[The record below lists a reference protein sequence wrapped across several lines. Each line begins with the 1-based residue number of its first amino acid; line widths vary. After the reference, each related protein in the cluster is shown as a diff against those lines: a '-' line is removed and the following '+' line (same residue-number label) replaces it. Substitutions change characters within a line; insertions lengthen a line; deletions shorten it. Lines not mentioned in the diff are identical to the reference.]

1 MRALTPDFLLALQ
14 GDRLSFFFLLRLGLD
29 TPLCFTDADHEVY
42 HGGEKY
48 LPVGFKF
55 DAIQG
60 GAGLAVDTLT
70 VNIDDTNQ
78 AIGAM
83 LLSED
88 VRNKWGTLYLGI
100 ITEKKHQTPFFDF
113 EDNTTGG
120 WVKNGYGN
128 AIIEVNN
135 TNPISGHYDLKAT
148 LSVNIYSGFYTLLGF
163 PVEAG
168 RRYRVQFKYRH
179 NSNTMIKHR
188 VGGAPFFAS
197 ATSAYPSNYE
207 AMPATGG
214 GIGVVDYEFTAVA
227 SHGVE
232 TAGLLVSLQFAP
244 DKNEVVYIDD
254 VQVTAIT
261 ESGEPAIQTGRAF
274 QRLFRGIVGGWELTG
289 DNMAKIDL
297 TNEMILWNKMPL
309 RLQSTAC
316 PWSYRGK
323 ECNYKGQMGPCD
335 KTYEAC
341 LLRNN
346 QMQFGGDRF
355 LTATMIKSVWW
366 GRYQVWPV
374 A

>member
-78 AIGAM
+78 LITGRVLNQDA
-83 LLSED
+83 
-88 VRNKWGTLYLGI
+88 RNKW
-100 ITEKKHQTPFFDF
+100 
-113 EDNTTGG
+113 
-120 WVKNGYGN
+120 
-128 AIIEVNN
+128 
-135 TNPISGHYDLKAT
+135 
-148 LSVNIYSGFYTLLGF
+148 
-163 PVEAG
+163 
-168 RRYRVQFKYRH
+168 
-179 NSNTMIKHR
+179 
-188 VGGAPFFAS
+188 AS
-197 ATSAYPSNYE
+197 IF
-207 AMPATGG
+207 M
-214 GIGVVDYEFTAVA
+214 GVVTETD
-227 SHGVE
+227 VE
-232 TAGLLVSLQFAP
+232 
-244 DKNEVVYIDD
+244 ID
-254 VQVTAIT
+254 
-261 ESGEPAIQTGRAF
+261 GETHVQTGRTY
-274 QRLFRGIVGGWELTG
+274 QLLFRGIVGGWELTG

-297 TNEMILWNKMPL
+297 TNEMILWNKKPL